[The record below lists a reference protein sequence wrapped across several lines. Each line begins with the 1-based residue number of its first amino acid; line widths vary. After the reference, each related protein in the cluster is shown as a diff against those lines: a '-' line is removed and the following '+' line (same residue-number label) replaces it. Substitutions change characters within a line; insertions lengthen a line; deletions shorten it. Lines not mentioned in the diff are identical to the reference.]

1 MRDWNVLA
9 EEGTNDAAFVTQS
22 VPATMVVGQAYAVTI
37 TMKNTGT
44 STWARGSGY
53 KLGSQNPALNT
64 TWGLNLVTLP
74 ARRAVPPGG
83 EVTFTFQVTAPSTSG
98 IYSFQWQMV
107 RESRE
112 VGEPV
117 FFGQLTTNI
126 NVNVVGG
133 SGGANDAQFVSQT
146 VPTPMVVDGT
156 YTVSIK
162 MKNIGTTAWTAASG
176 YKLVSQNPP
185 QNTTWGLSEVALPG
199 DVAPGAEVS
208 FDFDVTAPS
217 SAGLY
222 DIQWQMYKVGYGF
235 FGEISP
241 NVVVN
246 VGTGGSIIN
255 DAAFISQTAPAEV
268 TVGQEFGIT
277 VTMKNT
283 GNTEWTAGTGYRLA
297 SQNPFDN
304 TTWGLNRV
312 MLPATVPVDTDVTF
326 AFNITAPSTA
336 GVYNLQWQMI
346 QEGVGLF
353 GAMTANITITVGTG
367 GTGDEGF
374 GNNLSVPTVFAEGHG
389 ITGLPTAQDTG
400 LRPLAGETNP
410 TLPYFDPNY
419 VYFNNG
425 VPYYPQQTA
434 STWRADW
441 ADGDAAGERVVV
453 NWSDN
458 LLNTSWT
465 ANSVIRVETA
475 MYRSPEDT
483 MTGYTMSNLYGT
495 GTTEMWGTDTV
506 TYLSNFRSVYSIT
519 PRLKIEK
526 ISGPGGVP
534 IPGAPC
540 GFNGA
545 IYERF
550 GLDGPGGYSAEVN
563 VSGNLIFG
571 FNWQLNQCS
580 GTAQDKQGWWRL
592 TFSLDPVAN
601 YSIEGTD
608 YSVPRNA
615 FLDSLDPGDAAG
627 TFYQPRL
634 LSDSVTVLEIRIGNS
649 RNKSIAPESE
659 SFASNGGSGE
669 ITVTVA
675 GSQTWTATTSDSFIT
690 VTSGSGTGSGVVSYT
705 VAENLSPSPRTG
717 TITIDSE
724 TFTVAQGAKF
734 SDVPSDHPFATYIGK
749 LSARGVTVGCGN
761 GTFCPDDPLT
771 REQMA
776 AFIIRGLGV
785 SNPPT
790 PGQQRFADV
799 MPGNPFY
806 NFIDRMAALGI
817 TVGCGTNSGG
827 QIIYCPGEL
836 VSREQMA
843 AFICRSLGEY
853 NPPTPSTQRF
863 LDVPREN
870 MFFNY
875 IDRLAEMGI
884 TVGCGGGNFC
894 PALPVTRG
902 QMAVF
907 LVRAFR
913 L

>member
-1 MRDWNVLA
+1 
-9 EEGTNDAAFVTQS
+9 
-22 VPATMVVGQAYAVTI
+22 
-37 TMKNTGT
+37 
-44 STWARGSGY
+44 
-53 KLGSQNPALNT
+53 
-64 TWGLNLVTLP
+64 
-74 ARRAVPPGG
+74 
-83 EVTFTFQVTAPSTSG
+83 
-98 IYSFQWQMV
+98 
-107 RESRE
+107 
-112 VGEPV
+112 
-117 FFGQLTTNI
+117 
-126 NVNVVGG
+126 
-133 SGGANDAQFVSQT
+133 
-146 VPTPMVVDGT
+146 
-156 YTVSIK
+156 
-162 MKNIGTTAWTAASG
+162 MKNIGTTTWAAADG

-185 QNTTWGLSEVALPG
+185 LNTTWGLSEAALPG

-534 IPGAPC
+534 IPGEPC
-540 GFNGA
+540 GFNG
-545 IYERF
+545 
-550 GLDGPGGYSAEVN
+550 
-563 VSGNLIFG
+563 
-571 FNWQLNQCS
+571 
-580 GTAQDKQGWWRL
+580 
-592 TFSLDPVAN
+592 
-601 YSIEGTD
+601 SI
-608 YSVPRNA
+608 
-615 FLDSLDPGDAAG
+615 
-627 TFYQPRL
+627 
-634 LSDSVTVLEIRIGNS
+634 
-649 RNKSIAPESE
+649 
-659 SFASNGGSGE
+659 
-669 ITVTVA
+669 
-675 GSQTWTATTSDSFIT
+675 
-690 VTSGSGTGSGVVSYT
+690 
-705 VAENLSPSPRTG
+705 
-717 TITIDSE
+717 
-724 TFTVAQGAKF
+724 
-734 SDVPSDHPFATYIGK
+734 
-749 LSARGVTVGCGN
+749 
-761 GTFCPDDPLT
+761 
-771 REQMA
+771 
-776 AFIIRGLGV
+776 
-785 SNPPT
+785 
-790 PGQQRFADV
+790 
-799 MPGNPFY
+799 
-806 NFIDRMAALGI
+806 
-817 TVGCGTNSGG
+817 
-827 QIIYCPGEL
+827 
-836 VSREQMA
+836 
-843 AFICRSLGEY
+843 
-853 NPPTPSTQRF
+853 
-863 LDVPREN
+863 
-870 MFFNY
+870 
-875 IDRLAEMGI
+875 
-884 TVGCGGGNFC
+884 
-894 PALPVTRG
+894 
-902 QMAVF
+902 
-907 LVRAFR
+907 
-913 L
+913 

>member
-1 MRDWNVLA
+1 
-9 EEGTNDAAFVTQS
+9 
-22 VPATMVVGQAYAVTI
+22 
-37 TMKNTGT
+37 
-44 STWARGSGY
+44 
-53 KLGSQNPALNT
+53 
-64 TWGLNLVTLP
+64 
-74 ARRAVPPGG
+74 
-83 EVTFTFQVTAPSTSG
+83 
-98 IYSFQWQMV
+98 MV

-133 SGGANDAQFVSQT
+133 GGGPNDAQFVSQT

-162 MKNIGTTAWTAASG
+162 MKNIGTTTWAAADG

-185 QNTTWGLSEVALPG
+185 LNTTWGLSEVALPG

-246 VGTGGSIIN
+246 VGTGGSNIN

-283 GNTEWTAGTGYRLA
+283 GNIEWTPTTGYRLA

-304 TTWGLNRV
+304 TRWGLNRV
-312 MLPATVPVDTDVTF
+312 MLPTTVPADTDVTF

-353 GAMTANITITVGTG
+353 GAMTANLSIIVGTG
-367 GTGDEGF
+367 GTGDEGY

-400 LRPLAGETNP
+400 LRPLAGEANP
-410 TLPYFDPNY
+410 TLPYFDPNH
-419 VYFNNG
+419 VYFKNG
-425 VPYYPQQTA
+425 VAYYPQQTPC
-434 STWRADW
+434 TWRADW
-441 ADGDAAGERVVV
+441 ADGDAAGEHVVV

-465 ANSVIRVETA
+465 ASSVIRVETA
-475 MYRSPEDT
+475 MYKLPQDT
-483 MTGYTMSNLYGT
+483 VTGYTMGHLYGS
-495 GTTEMWGTDTV
+495 GTTEMWGADAT

-580 GTAQDKQGWWRL
+580 GTTQEKQGWWRL
-592 TFSLDPVAN
+592 TFSLDPVAS
-601 YSIEGTD
+601 YDIEGTD

-615 FLDSLDPGDAAG
+615 FFDSLDPGDAAG
-627 TFYQPRL
+627 TFFKPEL
-634 LSDSVTVLEIRIGNS
+634 LSDRVSVLEIRIGNS
-649 RNKSIAPESE
+649 RNISIAPESE
-659 SFASNGGSGE
+659 SFASDGGTGK
-669 ITVTVA
+669 INVTTQ
-675 GSQTWTATTSDSFIT
+675 GSHAWTATTSDPFIT
-690 VTSGSGTGSGVVSYT
+690 ITGGSGTGSGVVIYT
-705 VAENLSPSPRTG
+705 VAENMSPSPRAG
-717 TITIDSE
+717 TITIGSE
-724 TFTVAQGAKF
+724 TYTVAQGAKF
-734 SDVPSDHPFATYIGK
+734 GDVPQDHPFFTYIGK
-749 LSARGVTVGCGN
+749 LSARGVTLGCSN
-761 GTFCPDDPLT
+761 GSFCPDDPLT
-771 REQMA
+771 RDQMA
-776 AFIIRGLGV
+776 AFIIRGLGEF
-785 SNPPT
+785 NPPT
-790 PGQQRFADV
+790 PSHQRFADV
-799 MPGNPFY
+799 TPGNPFY
-806 NFIDRMAALGI
+806 SFIDRLAALGI
-817 TVGCGTNSGG
+817 TLGCGTNSGG
-827 QIIYCPGEL
+827 QLIYCPGEL
-836 VSREQMA
+836 VTRQQMA
-843 AFICRSLGEY
+843 AFMCRSLGEF
-853 NPPTPSTQRF
+853 NPPTPATQRF
-863 LDVPREN
+863 LDVPPSN
-870 MFFNY
+870 PFYNY
-875 IDRLAEMGI
+875 IDRLAETGI
-884 TVGCGGGNFC
+884 TLGCGGGNFC
-894 PALPVTRG
+894 PALSVTRG
-902 QMAVF
+902 QMAAF
-907 LVRAFR
+907 LVRAFK